1 MTIQQCIRL
10 RDRSLCVMA
19 LALCLCVIMQMLG
32 APVTLLSAGDTS
44 DDFSGSVLE
53 GFSLPQMRPPLTRS
67 SESVSAV
74 EPPRPAH
81 ILVLASEQFH
91 PPAH

>member
-1 MTIQQCIRL
+1 MTIQQCVRL
-10 RDRSLCVMA
+10 RERGLCVIA

-53 GFSLPQMRPPLTRS
+53 GFSLPQTRPPLTRS

-74 EPPRPAH
+74 ERPRLAQLPILPAG
-81 ILVLASEQFH
+81 LFH
-91 PPAH
+91 PPAI